1 MRDSDVV
8 PVGGGGAQGGLTIL
22 TRVTECVGEMF
33 GLDMTED
40 VPLSRLGGG
49 AEAARE
55 AATPCL
61 RHIQLKVLRFGN
73 HS

>member
-1 MRDSDVV
+1 MCDSDVV
-8 PVGGGGAQGGLTIL
+8 PVGGGCAQGGLTIL

-40 VPLSRLGGG
+40 VALSGLDGW
-49 AEAARE
+49 AEATRE
-55 AATPCL
+55 TAAPCL

>member
-1 MRDSDVV
+1 MRDSDMV
-8 PVGGGGAQGGLTIL
+8 PVGGGGAQGRLTEL
-22 TRVTECVGEMF
+22 TRVTECVGEVF

-40 VPLSRLGGG
+40 VALPGLGGG

-55 AATPCL
+55 AAAPCL
-61 RHIQLKVLRFGN
+61 RYIQLKVLRFGD